1 MQQATLFHEDIFEA
15 LRTDILMLGGP
26 KVVGAML
33 KPEADPQAA
42 GRWLSDCIN
51 TAKAEKL
58 GLEQMLFI
66 MRRAREQGSSAAMFF
81 MADECGYSRPQPL
94 EPEDERAKL
103 QREYIGATKALAKIA
118 ERAERLFGGEQ

>member
-1 MQQATLFHEDIFEA
+1 MEQATLFHEDVFEA

-42 GRWLSDCIN
+42 GRWLSDCLN

-58 GLEQMLFI
+58 GLEQMIFI
-66 MRRAREQGSSAAMFF
+66 MRRAREKGSSAAMFF
-81 MADECGYSRPQPL
+81 IADECGFSRPAPL

-103 QREYIGATKALAKIA
+103 QRAYVEATQNLARIA
-118 ERAERLFGGEQ
+118 KQAERLFGE

>member
-1 MQQATLFHEDIFEA
+1 MEQATLFHEDVFEA

-42 GRWLSDCIN
+42 GRWLSDCLN

-58 GLEQMLFI
+58 GLEQMIFI
-66 MRRAREQGSSAAMFF
+66 MRRAREKGSSAAMFF
-81 MADECGYSRPQPL
+81 MADECGFSRPAPL

-103 QREYIGATKALAKIA
+103 QRAYVEATQNLARIA
-118 ERAERLFGGEQ
+118 KQAERLFGE

>member
-58 GLEQMLFI
+58 GLEQMIFI
-66 MRRAREQGSSAAMFF
+66 MRRAREQGSSAAMYFL
-81 MADECGYSRPQPL
+81 ADECGYNRPAPL

-103 QREYIGATKALAKIA
+103 QRAYVEATNNLARIA
-118 ERAERLFGGEQ
+118 QKAERLFGGGA